1 MPNFSVDRFESLR
14 RAGKTYSEMEKI
26 LGVSRNT
33 LKSYAHTHGVPKK
46 GESKPVCA
54 LCGCNMNPRGKQRFC
69 SDTCRYAWNYS
80 HRIMNAQNAVRKT
93 CAHCGQPFYSYPSS
107 HKVYCCRDCYL
118 AGRYGRRA

>member
-54 LCGCNMNPRGKQRFC
+54 LCGCNMNPRGK
-69 SDTCRYAWNYS
+69 
-80 HRIMNAQNAVRKT
+80 
-93 CAHCGQPFYSYPSS
+93 
-107 HKVYCCRDCYL
+107 
-118 AGRYGRRA
+118 

>member
-14 RAGKTYSEMEKI
+14 RAGKTYSEMERI

-54 LCGCNMNPRGKQRFC
+54 RGPQVLYTSFPPF
-69 SDTCRYAWNYS
+69 SSPLSAYLRYYNTGKAHFPAWMGKMMKKIYVVF
-80 HRIMNAQNAVRKT
+80 MVFAVT
-93 CAHCGQPFYSYPSS
+93 A
-107 HKVYCCRDCYL
+107 
-118 AGRYGRRA
+118 

>member
-33 LKSYAHTHGVPKK
+33 LKSYVH
-46 GESKPVCA
+46 
-54 LCGCNMNPRGKQRFC
+54 
-69 SDTCRYAWNYS
+69 
-80 HRIMNAQNAVRKT
+80 T

>member
-54 LCGCNMNPRGKQRFC
+54 L
-69 SDTCRYAWNYS
+69 
-80 HRIMNAQNAVRKT
+80 
-93 CAHCGQPFYSYPSS
+93 
-107 HKVYCCRDCYL
+107 
-118 AGRYGRRA
+118 